1 MKRLT
6 KEDNFNEII
15 KGEKVLIDF
24 SAEWCGPCKMLA
36 PVLESIDSIDI
47 YKVDTD
53 EFPDL
58 AREYGVMSIPTLIY
72 FKDGEIV
79 NRNIGFVSKED
90 IEEGIKNM

>member
-15 KGEKVLIDF
+15 KSEKVLIDF

>member
-15 KGEKVLIDF
+15 KSEKVLIDF

-58 AREYGVMSIPTLIY
+58 AREYGIMSIPTLIY

>member
-15 KGEKVLIDF
+15 KSEKVLIDF

-58 AREYGVMSIPTLIY
+58 AREYGIMSIPTLIY
-72 FKDGEIV
+72 FKNGEIV